1 MEIIREASGTT
12 DTVVASAG
20 IRLPSLGNV
29 NFNSIT
35 RSVAADNAV
44 SRPRMQISRTGS
56 IFETNILK
64 VAAYARVSTA
74 QEEQEESYESQKEYY
89 EAFIKSNSRWEFV
102 AVYADRGLS
111 GTESLHRPQF
121 QQMLKDAK
129 AGKINLI
136 LVKSISRFARNAVE
150 VQKYL
155 HELKHYNVEVRFDKE
170 GLSSFDGNT
179 EMVLNMM
186 AMVAEQESRSIS
198 QNTKW
203 ALQKQAE
210 RGVRHIGSNR
220 VLGYDEI
227 DGQLVPNADAWIV
240 KLIFEEYAKGRSAN
254 KIVSVLQMMGAKTM
268 RGNEYFHPDTIR
280 AMLKNEIYK
289 GDRLIQKQAPRDMV
303 TKKPDETIDYDSYYV
318 EEHHEAIISPELWE
332 KVQKSY
338 ERGHGAGVIEQ
349 TNSHFLLGRIS
360 CKECGNPYI
369 RKTFA
374 RKNGR
379 VAGWVCRDR
388 VAGKKGHGCKN
399 VIVKEDELFQMLEE
413 AIGVPVTEE
422 NCVEIRQILIDHDA
436 VKVEI

>member
-89 EAFIKSNSRWEFV
+89 EAFIKSNSRWEF
-102 AVYADRGLS
+102 AGVYADRGLS

-210 RGVRHIGSNR
+210 WGVRHIGSNR

-227 DGQLVPNADAWIV
+227 DGVLVPNEDAWIV
-240 KLIFEEYAKGRSAN
+240 KLIFEEYAKGKTMEQVAELLFRH
-254 KIVSVLQMMGAKTM
+254 GAKTM
-268 RGNEYFHPDTIR
+268 RGGDFFNTSTLSG
-280 AMLKNEIYK
+280 MLKNEIYK
-289 GDRLIQKQAPRDMV
+289 GDRLIQKQAPRDML

-318 EEHHEAIISPELWE
+318 EEHHEAIVSPELWE
-332 KVQKSY
+332 RAQQCMKECK
-338 ERGHGAGVIEQ
+338 RPQ
-349 TNSHFLLGRIS
+349 TIKYGKSHFLYGRIF
-360 CKECGNPYI
+360 CKECGEPYT
-369 RKTFA
+369 RQTFA

-399 VIVKEDELFQMLEE
+399 VIVKEDELFQMIEE

-422 NCVEIRQILIDHDA
+422 NCVEIRQILVSQNVIN
-436 VKVEI
+436 VEI

>member
-20 IRLPSLGNV
+20 IRLPSLGDV
-29 NFNSIT
+29 NFNSIA
-35 RSVAADNAV
+35 RSVAADNVV

-89 EAFIKSNSRWEFV
+89 EAFIKANTRWSFV
-102 AVYADRGLS
+102 GIYADRGLS

-121 QQMLKDAK
+121 QQMITDAK

-155 HELKHYNVEVRFDKE
+155 HELKRYNVEVRFDKE

-210 RGVRHIGSNR
+210 QGVRHLGSNK

-227 DGQLVPNADAWIV
+227 DGELVPNKDAWIV
-240 KLIFEEYAKGRSAN
+240 KLIFEEYAKGKTMEQVAE
-254 KIVSVLQMMGAKTM
+254 ILYLYGAKTM
-268 RGNEYFHPDTIR
+268 HGGDCFRTSTISG
-280 AMLKNEIYK
+280 MLKNEIYK
-289 GDRLIQKQAPRDMV
+289 GDRLIQKQAPRDMF
-303 TKKPDETIDYDSYYV
+303 TKKPDETVDYDSYYV
-318 EEHHEAIISPELWE
+318 EEHHEAIVSPELWE
-332 KVQKSY
+332 KVQQCMKESK
-338 ERGHGAGVIEQ
+338 RPQ
-349 TNSHFLLGRIS
+349 TIKYGNSHFLYGRIF
-360 CKECGNPYI
+360 CNKCGNPYT
-369 RKTFA
+369 RQTFA

-379 VAGWVCRDR
+379 IVGWECRDR
-388 VAGKKGHGCKN
+388 IAGKKGHGCRN
-399 VIVKEDELFQMLEE
+399 IILKEDELFQMIEE

-422 NCVEIRQILIDHDA
+422 NCSRIEQIVVDCKQLDIEI
-436 VKVEI
+436 